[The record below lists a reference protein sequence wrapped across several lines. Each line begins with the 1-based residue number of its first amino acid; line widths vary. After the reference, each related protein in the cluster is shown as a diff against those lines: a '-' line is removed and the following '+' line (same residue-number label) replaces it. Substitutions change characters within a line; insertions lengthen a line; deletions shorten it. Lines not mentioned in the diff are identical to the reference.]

1 MNNQI
6 EVTPGE
12 ATELINLIGKY
23 GTISDMYS
31 ADTIYEETRNIKANR
46 GDERWAHLSGLAN
59 VLRIGYIMGQRAER
73 ERSKRAKAT
82 A

>member
-1 MNNQI
+1 MNNAI
-6 EVTPGE
+6 TITPGE
-12 ATELINLIGKY
+12 ATELIKLIGKY
-23 GTISDMYS
+23 GTTGDIY
-31 ADTIYEETRNIKANR
+31 AANTIYSEVKRIKAGR
-46 GDERWAHLSGLAN
+46 GEDWAHLSGLAN